1 MAALTAGRNTP
12 ELAEGGKIIVLPVA
26 AGAVIFDGSLVVLDA
41 SGNAKAAVK
50 AEGLTAA
57 GRAEEYV
64 DNTGGAAGAKTIKV
78 KRGVFVWDNTTVAA
92 NKIKNEH
99 VLKDCYIVDDCT
111 VSALATGSSRAGKV
125 IAVTDDGIAVET
137 L

>member
-1 MAALTAGRNTP
+1 MALTAGRDTP
-12 ELAEGGKIIVLPVA
+12 ELAEGGKRIVLPVA
-26 AGAVIFDGSLVVLDA
+26 AGAVIFDGGLVVLDA

-57 GRAEEYV
+57 GRAEEYS
-64 DNTGGAAGAKTIKV
+64 DNTSGAAGDKTVKV
-78 KRGVFVWDNTTVAA
+78 RRGVFVWNNTTTAA
-92 NKIKNEH
+92 NKVKPEH

-111 VSALATGSSRAGKV
+111 VSSVATGSSRAGKV

>member
-1 MAALTAGRNTP
+1 MALTAGRNTP
-12 ELAEGGKIIVLPVA
+12 ELAEGGRIVVLPVA
-26 AGAVIFDGSLVVLDA
+26 AGAVIYDGGLVVLDA
-41 SGNAKAAVK
+41 SGNAKAATK

-57 GRAEEYV
+57 GRSEEYV
-64 DNTGGAAGAKTIKV
+64 DNTSGAAGAQTVKV
-78 KRGVFVWDNTTVAA
+78 RRGVFVWDNTTTAA
-92 NKIKNEH
+92 NKVKPEH

-111 VSALATGSSRAGKV
+111 VSASATGSSRAGKV